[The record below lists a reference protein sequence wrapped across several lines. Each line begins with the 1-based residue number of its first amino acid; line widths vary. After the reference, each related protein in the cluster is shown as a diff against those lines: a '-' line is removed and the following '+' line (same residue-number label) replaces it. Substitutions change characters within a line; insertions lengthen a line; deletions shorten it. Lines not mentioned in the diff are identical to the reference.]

1 MTKEDADNFLKAANL
16 KRMTNATLA
25 NKIRKNTS
33 TLINSLGKEYQK
45 DVNNFINSV
54 KLKLEA
60 QNELTKALR
69 QSWKLEASA
78 RITTETR
85 TSNDINGTGSNGHS
99 TYTYDTNSKRKLQ
112 KHVKL

>member
-1 MTKEDADNFLKAANL
+1 MWLLTFNAEEIVDAQIAYGKITKVVRKVTNEVSQMTKEDADNFLKAANL

-60 QNELTKALR
+60 QN
-69 QSWKLEASA
+69 
-78 RITTETR
+78 
-85 TSNDINGTGSNGHS
+85 
-99 TYTYDTNSKRKLQ
+99 
-112 KHVKL
+112 